1 MSEFEQ
7 AISDGH
13 GATGSFA
20 TMESNRKQ
28 ENRAD
33 LVRVALALGVLAL
46 IAAFNDARA
55 FGTSPSAPVESALS
69 R

>member
-1 MSEFEQ
+1 MSEFDQ

-13 GATGSFA
+13 GATGSVA
-20 TMESNRKQ
+20 SMESNRKQ

-33 LVRVALALGVLAL
+33 FVRVVLALGLLAL

-55 FGTSPSAPVESALS
+55 SGSPPSAPVESALS